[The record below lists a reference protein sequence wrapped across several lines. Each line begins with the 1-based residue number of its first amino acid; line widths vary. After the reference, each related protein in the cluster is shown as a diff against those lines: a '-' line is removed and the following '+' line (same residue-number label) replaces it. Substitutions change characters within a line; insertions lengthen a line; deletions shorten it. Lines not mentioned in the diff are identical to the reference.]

1 MSTRHGGSVAQARR
15 AGLRTRSSLVRGLV
29 HPPRI
34 MSRFPARGSAAPRAH
49 ARALSRTAQPPR
61 PRCSSASEVVHGT
74 SAVHAAQCR
83 AS

>member
-15 AGLRTRSSLVRGLV
+15 AGLRTRPSLVRGLV

-34 MSRFPARGSAAPRAH
+34 MSRFPARGS
-49 ARALSRTAQPPR
+49 TAPR

-74 SAVHAAQCR
+74 STVHAAQCR